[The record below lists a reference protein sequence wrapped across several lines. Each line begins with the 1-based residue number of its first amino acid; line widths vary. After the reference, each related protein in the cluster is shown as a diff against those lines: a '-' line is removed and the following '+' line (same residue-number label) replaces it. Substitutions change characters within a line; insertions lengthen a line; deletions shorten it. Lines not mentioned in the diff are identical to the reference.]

1 MVNHFH
7 LCTHTAVPQ
16 GFFFHPSKEL
26 AGFNKN
32 TEKCVEK
39 RTISKAIES
48 RPHTKQMELLA
59 AGSSNIITTR
69 SLRNCCHMSCV
80 VIKVACNAVE
90 NTFVALKTCL

>member
-1 MVNHFH
+1 MNQCGQPFSLV
-7 LCTHTAVPQ
+7 HTRCSST
-16 GFFFHPSKEL
+16 GFFFFFYPSKEL

-48 RPHTKQMELLA
+48 RPHMKQMELLA

-69 SLRNCCHMSCV
+69 SFINV
-80 VIKVACNAVE
+80 VICHV
-90 NTFVALKTCL
+90 LS